1 RVERRA
7 LDAVEA
13 GLVLRRL
20 TRPREDRLDA
30 AVLCYAQ
37 HDDMSRPRQRELHL
51 ARRDGRDARPVR
63 VGRAEP
69 GHAAPRRLA
78 PRQTPPPR
86 VPGEQPDDYQRSS
99 CHLAPPVGAETYLL
113 SLRCA
118 PPLRCLTARRPVR
131 CLTAMTK
138 CGTVVPAGRPNV
150 GRSTLLNAVIGE
162 HLAIVSPKP
171 QSTRLPV
178 VGLLTRGDTQFI
190 FTDSPGLL
198 EPEYRLHE
206 AMRAA
211 ALRAIEAAEVIA
223 YLHPLSEYPAPPLEQ
238 LARLDRQPKSPIVT
252 VYTKAD
258 VVPPS
263 DRPTVRLSD
272 GVVVAAVRGDGLDAL
287 LEALRARVPD
297 GPFHYDPDE
306 IATQPMRFFAAE
318 FVREAAFEL
327 LHDELPYSVA
337 VEIDEFREGSEPVY
351 IRAVVYVERDSQKGI
366 VIGEGGR
373 TIKALGAAARA
384 KIAAL
389 LDGSVYLDLHV
400 KVLPRWRRH
409 APSLKRLGYAG

>member
-1 RVERRA
+1 M
-7 LDAVEA
+7 
-13 GLVLRRL
+13 
-20 TRPREDRLDA
+20 TR
-30 AVLCYAQ
+30 
-37 HDDMSRPRQRELHL
+37 
-51 ARRDGRDARPVR
+51 
-63 VGRAEP
+63 
-69 GHAAPRRLA
+69 
-78 PRQTPPPR
+78 
-86 VPGEQPDDYQRSS
+86 
-99 CHLAPPVGAETYLL
+99 
-113 SLRCA
+113 
-118 PPLRCLTARRPVR
+118 
-131 CLTAMTK
+131 
-138 CGTVVPAGRPNV
+138 CGTVVLAGRPNV
-150 GRSTLLNAVIGE
+150 GKSTLLNALIGE

-211 ALRAIEAAEVIA
+211 ALRAIDDAEVIA
-223 YLHPLSEYPAPPLEQ
+223 YLHPLAEYPAPALTQ
-238 LARLDRQPKSPIVT
+238 VAKLDLAPRAPVVT
-252 VYTKAD
+252 DYTKAD
-258 VVPPS
+258 QVSLAARPP
-263 DRPTVRLSD
+263 DRLT
-272 GVVVAAVRGDGLDAL
+272 AVSAVTREGLDTL
-287 LEALRARVPD
+287 LDTLRTHLPD

-306 IATQPMRFFAAE
+306 MATQPMRFFAAE

-327 LHDELPYSVA
+327 LHEELPYSVA

-373 TIKALGAAARA
+373 TIKALGQAARA

-389 LDGSVYLDLHV
+389 LGGSVYLELHV
-400 KVLPRWRRH
+400 KVLPKWRRH

>member
-1 RVERRA
+1 M
-7 LDAVEA
+7 
-13 GLVLRRL
+13 
-20 TRPREDRLDA
+20 TR
-30 AVLCYAQ
+30 
-37 HDDMSRPRQRELHL
+37 
-51 ARRDGRDARPVR
+51 
-63 VGRAEP
+63 
-69 GHAAPRRLA
+69 
-78 PRQTPPPR
+78 
-86 VPGEQPDDYQRSS
+86 
-99 CHLAPPVGAETYLL
+99 
-113 SLRCA
+113 
-118 PPLRCLTARRPVR
+118 
-131 CLTAMTK
+131 
-138 CGTVVPAGRPNV
+138 CGTVVLAGRPNV
-150 GRSTLLNAVIGE
+150 GKSSLLNALIGE

-178 VGLLTRGDTQFI
+178 VGLLTQGDTQFM

-211 ALRAIEAAEVIA
+211 ALRAIEGAEVIA
-223 YLHPLSEYPAPPLEQ
+223 YLHPLAEYPAPPLDLVAQ
-238 LARLDRQPKSPIVT
+238 LDRPPRAPIVT
-252 VYTKAD
+252 VYTKGDLAPTST
-258 VVPPS
+258 VRHQPPPPS
-263 DRPTVRLSD
+263 T
-272 GVVVAAVRGDGLDAL
+272 VVVSALTREGLDAL
-287 LEALRARVPD
+287 LDTLRIHLPD
-297 GPFHYDPDE
+297 GPFHYDPEE

-327 LHDELPYSVA
+327 LHEELPYSVA
-337 VEIDEFREGSEPVY
+337 VAIDEFREGSEPVY

-389 LDGSVYLDLHV
+389 LDGSVYLELHV